1 MGSILASVGTL
12 LWVGVWMSAFSITTA
27 DDNSAPKAE
36 NVRWMSLDFT
46 TILTWTAQPSSHSFT
61 VQYSIDENDWTESPD
76 CIRTSETTCDMTEQL
91 KHYDKP
97 CRADIQTEHPDEVDY
112 DVENLPHTYSPLI
125 NPYRESNISAA
136 EFSVQQLNE
145 TTVLVNITDPLT
157 AIHKRNKQ
165 LSIRDILQKDLQ
177 YKISYYKYQS
187 TRKRDVESLTST
199 AEISGLD
206 PGQSYCFM
214 VAAYIPSRARAN
226 QNGAS
231 SLEQCTEGSRGILQE
246 LSAGAWVGVI
256 FLIVIIIIIL
266 VTVITLCCRKTNR
279 NKSLQSTQL
288 SAPV

>member
-1 MGSILASVGTL
+1 MRSIMASVETL

-27 DDNSAPKAE
+27 DDSAPKPE

-61 VQYSIDENDWTESPD
+61 VQYSIDNSDWTESQD
-76 CIRTSETTCDMTEQL
+76 CIRIPETKCDLTEHL
-91 KHYDKP
+91 KYYD
-97 CRADIQTEHPDEVDY
+97 RSFSADIQTEHPDVLDY
-112 DVENLPHTYSPLI
+112 DVENLPHTYSPPF
-125 NPYRESNISAA
+125 NPYRDSNISAA
-136 EFSVQQLNE
+136 EFSVKQLNE

-157 AIHKRNKQ
+157 AIHKKNKQ
-165 LSIRDILQKDLQ
+165 LTIRDIFQNDLQ
-177 YKISYYKYQS
+177 YKISYYKSQS
-187 TRKRDVESLTST
+187 TRKRDIESLTST

-214 VAAYIPSRARAN
+214 VAAYIPSRAKPN

-231 SLEQCTEGSRGILQE
+231 SLEQCTEGGGGILQE

-256 FLIVIIIIIL
+256 FLVVILIIIL